1 MQKNILV
8 VDDDPTIG
16 DLIQEVLEQAGYG
29 VQRAYSGTE
38 ALLVLEHRRPDLVL
52 LDLMLP
58 GLSGEALLP
67 RLEGLPVIVVSAK
80 AAVNDKVN
88 LLLGGAADYLTK
100 PFDTQELLARITVQL
115 RRTTQPLGA
124 IYSHGPLR
132 LDSASHDVTA
142 DGRPVAL
149 TKTGYALLKL
159 LMQHPGQVL
168 AKSVILDRIA
178 ADTPDC
184 TETTLKTHISHLR
197 TKLRAI
203 TGKDWV
209 DAVWGI
215 GFKLGQ
221 TPDLYQN
228 STIVSTGSSTLLE
241 YTGLIPKQGGKNNG
255 KRDPDPRPG
264 QALSPLHRPAGVDGA
279 DPQRLYLWSGGQKRS
294 GQDHP
299 DPYSDGAAAAHQ
311 RTVQLVRCPP
321 HGPGYPAVQAADG
334 GSRGDPLPLSEHD
347 RPGKSA
353 AAIPGPGS
361 AQRGQHPPAAGAGG
375 PGTHWQ

>member
-149 TKTGYALLKL
+149 TKTEYALLKL

-184 TETTLKTHISHLR
+184 TETTLKTHIIHLR
-197 TKLRAI
+197 AKLRAI

-215 GFKLGQ
+215 GFKL
-221 TPDLYQN
+221 
-228 STIVSTGSSTLLE
+228 
-241 YTGLIPKQGGKNNG
+241 
-255 KRDPDPRPG
+255 
-264 QALSPLHRPAGVDGA
+264 A
-279 DPQRLYLWSGGQKRS
+279 DP
-294 GQDHP
+294 
-299 DPYSDGAAAAHQ
+299 
-311 RTVQLVRCPP
+311 
-321 HGPGYPAVQAADG
+321 
-334 GSRGDPLPLSEHD
+334 
-347 RPGKSA
+347 
-353 AAIPGPGS
+353 
-361 AQRGQHPPAAGAGG
+361 
-375 PGTHWQ
+375 